1 MGDVTGNLV
10 AGSVRFRRPLS
21 TMFLGYVAMGSG
33 FFLLALVGLAPAR
46 SAALLPAMMLGGLL
60 AGLGG
65 PFFFVPMITRM
76 QTIFHGHD
84 IARVFR
90 LRLVVMAAGMLVASL
105 LATWC
110 FELAR
115 RRRHPAR
122 LRAPDPGD
130 RRRGLYSVPAHRE
143 PRSRRPRRARPGAGR
158 LSRDSSCGKQCVLIA
173 SDRVHS
179 VTVNLRKQERAMAK
193 AFPTDNPFLRGYYGP
208 VNTEAD
214 AGHLQITGEM
224 PKELCGTLYRNGPNP
239 QFAPRGP
246 YHWFGGDGMIH
257 AFHIENGNVSYKNR
271 WVRTPKWEIENKE
284 GEGLS
289 GTFGNPRYTDPRVMA
304 LNSTIANTNIVWH
317 GGKLLALE
325 EAHAPFALDPAS
337 LMPKGY
343 ETFGDKLC
351 GPFTAHPKIDPKTG
365 EMVFFGYS
373 AKGRF
378 TKEVSIQTVTADGK
392 VTRAEILEGPFPS
405 MIHDF
410 AVTRNW
416 IVVPIF
422 PLTSSMERAMARQAA
437 LRLGARQGHAHRLHP
452 AQRHRRRRQ
461 VGDGAGLLRLPSDES
476 FRDRRRQD
484 RDRRDEIRRR
494 AALPAARRLA
504 VDQGARRRRGC
515 SAGPSTSRARPTPSR
530 RSSSTIAPASSRAST
545 SASA

>member
-1 MGDVTGNLV
+1 
-10 AGSVRFRRPLS
+10 
-21 TMFLGYVAMGSG
+21 
-33 FFLLALVGLAPAR
+33 
-46 SAALLPAMMLGGLL
+46 
-60 AGLGG
+60 
-65 PFFFVPMITRM
+65 
-76 QTIFHGHD
+76 
-84 IARVFR
+84 
-90 LRLVVMAAGMLVASL
+90 
-105 LATWC
+105 
-110 FELAR
+110 
-115 RRRHPAR
+115 
-122 LRAPDPGD
+122 
-130 RRRGLYSVPAHRE
+130 
-143 PRSRRPRRARPGAGR
+143 
-158 LSRDSSCGKQCVLIA
+158 
-173 SDRVHS
+173 
-179 VTVNLRKQERAMAK
+179 MAK

-224 PKELCGTLYRNGPNP
+224 PKELLGTLYRNGPNP

-257 AFHIENGNVSYKNR
+257 AFHIESGNVSYKNR

-289 GTFGNPRYTDPRVMA
+289 GTFGNPRYTDPSVMA

-343 ETFGDKLC
+343 ETYGDKLC
-351 GPFTAHPKIDPKTG
+351 GPFTAHPKLDPKTG

-378 TKEVSIQTVTADGK
+378 TREVSIQTVTVEGK

-410 AVTRNW
+410 AVTKNW

-422 PLTSSMERAMARQAA
+422 PLTSSMERAMAGKPPFAWEPDKGTHIAFIPRNGTVADTKWVTAPACYVFHPMNHFETADGKVVVDVMKYDVAPLFPLPDGSPSTKETPAA
-437 LRLGARQGHAHRLHP
+437 RLFRWTFDPSGKANTFHEAQLDDRAGEFPRFDDRFCMSDYRHGWIVSGNIARSRRAAAEGITHYDLRT
-452 AQRHRRRRQ
+452 AQRHLERRRR
-461 VGDGAGLLRLPSDES
+461 
-476 FRDRRRQD
+476 DRFG
-484 RDRRDEIRRR
+484 EPVSCR
-494 AALPAARRLA
+494 AAPMLPRATA
-504 VDQGARRRRGC
+504 GC
-515 SAGPSTSRARPTPSR
+515 
-530 RSSSTIAPASSRAST
+530 
-545 SASA
+545 